1 MEILSGLDAL
11 RSLPRGAVLTIGNY
25 DGVHLGHRRIL
36 ETCRN
41 LARRSCAGQ
50 VAVITFEPHPLTVLR
65 PEAAPPRLTP
75 PSLKERELCLAGVN
89 FLVVLPADASVLNLS
104 AEEFWAILREDVA
117 PAAIVEGE
125 EFFFGRDRAGNS
137 ETLRRWA
144 TDAGIA
150 VEVVPAVRVALTD
163 LSLVRVS
170 SSLVRWLLLNGRV
183 RDAAICLGR
192 PYVLEGE
199 VTVGRRRGRTL
210 GVPTANLRC
219 TGQLIPAD
227 GVYVGRCA
235 IADRAYPT
243 AVSIGTMPTFNE
255 TVRTVEAHL
264 VGFEGDL
271 YGRTIQVS
279 LIDWI
284 REQRR
289 FESVEALKARM
300 AQDIEWTVRRQDL
313 NPAAQIVS
321 AETH

>member
-170 SSLVRWLLLNGRV
+170 SSLVRWLLLNGRA

-192 PYVLEGE
+192 PYTLEGE
-199 VTVGRRRGRTL
+199 VTVGRKRGRTL

-271 YGRTIQVS
+271 YGRTLQVS

>member
-144 TDAGIA
+144 SDAGIA

-170 SSLVRWLLLNGRV
+170 SSLVRWLLLNGRA

-192 PYVLEGE
+192 PYTLEGE
-199 VTVGRRRGRTL
+199 VTVGRKRGRTL